1 MTQRQIYF
9 IIAIL
14 TAITLL
20 IGIFVFLNE
29 KSSKRSTEQLT
40 IPNEKIIMQNMKIE
54 NVIFKNNDYIPTKF
68 TCDGLNINPSLK
80 ISEVPAETK
89 SMALVMDDPDA
100 QAGTWVHWVMW
111 NIDPATVEISENS
124 VPAGAVQ
131 GTTDF
136 GNTKYGGPCPPS
148 GTHRYFFRLYALDTK
163 LTLPPSTMKQ
173 DLENAMQGHVIGQA
187 EMLGLYG
194 R

>member
-1 MTQRQIYF
+1 
-9 IIAIL
+9 
-14 TAITLL
+14 
-20 IGIFVFLNE
+20 
-29 KSSKRSTEQLT
+29 
-40 IPNEKIIMQNMKIE
+40 MQNMKIE